1 MTNATI
7 VKHGIILSALVAA
20 NGFTG
25 QYAYAYPKNPIV
37 SVAVSSPFLTR
48 IDTRSYR
55 HCHNKPPN
63 IHRVTCY
70 TTKPGDHAA
79 PAPRQ
84 PHRDSGAA
92 KDKSRSYHHH
102 ARHRWLPW

>member
-37 SVAVSSPFLTR
+37 SVAVASPFLTR

-63 IHRVTCY
+63 IFRVYLLHHETGRSRGAGSTP
-70 TTKPGDHAA
+70 TTPGRPGDK
-79 PAPRQ
+79 
-84 PHRDSGAA
+84 G
-92 KDKSRSYHHH
+92 
-102 ARHRWLPW
+102 

>member
-7 VKHGIILSALVAA
+7 VKQGIILSALVAA

-37 SVAVSSPFLTR
+37 SVAISSPFLTR

-55 HCHNKPPN
+55 HCHDRPTQAY
-63 IHRVTCY
+63 VYCY

-79 PAPRQ
+79 KAPRQ
-84 PHRDSGAA
+84 RHRDHRAT
-92 KDKSRSYHHH
+92 KDKSPSDHHH
-102 ARHRWLPW
+102 ARHGWLPW